1 VAAPLVNAD
10 LLAAIS
16 HELERAAH
24 LGCRW
29 WHPVE
34 VRASKQNLFPP
45 VLPELVKRAGDGAR
59 EPA

>member
-34 VRASKQNLFPP
+34 VRASKQNLYHPSFPSW
-45 VLPELVKRAGDGAR
+45 
-59 EPA
+59 